1 MGEQISLSLELIYL
15 MDWLLKYRAGRL
27 RLLVREAVEN
37 GVSLG
42 VHEMSDREY
51 AQELDQ
57 LNEVAVKFIFS
68 LEDMLVKELK
78 KDSNKEMF
86 VPILERWEPTNNE
99 PIN

>member
-57 LNEVAVKFIFS
+57 LNEVAVKFMFS
-68 LEDMLVKELK
+68 IEDMLVKELK
-78 KDSNKEMF
+78 KDGNKEMF
-86 VPILERWEPTNNE
+86 APLLERWEPTNNE